1 MPIVSIQ
8 PTYPVFT
15 GLDGL
20 PLDAGYIWFGVAN
33 LDPQTNPTVVYWD
46 SDQTI
51 VAPQPIRTLNG
62 YPVRSGTPARIYIAN
77 DYSIRVQDKNGS
89 TLYNAAYVGIEDTN
103 TAPFVIQNDTGQEI
117 TISMVGNEFAFSH
130 TQAGE
135 FLTFNGTGDLYFPGV
150 AATAQGADFAQ
161 EAATVSDN
169 GVRTAMILDLNVTT
183 SKINNL
189 AVTSTK
195 LADASVSEVKLV
207 AASVTASKLNGAQ
220 SGSAPIYGARAW
232 AYFAGD
238 TIVTLRAGG
247 NVTSITDL
255 GVGDYQ
261 VNFSV
266 AMQDTQFSV
275 SGSASS
281 DQILGADSGRLFSEF
296 GLTSRTTSACRVC
309 TAYVFQG
316 TDSTVPADSANV
328 SVAIH
333 R

>member
-46 SDQTI
+46 SEQTI

-62 YPVRSGTPARIYIAN
+62 YPVRSGTPARIFIAN
-77 DYSIRVQDKNGS
+77 DYSVRVQDSKGI
-89 TLYNAAYVGIEDTN
+89 TVYNASFVSIEDTN

-117 TISMVGNEFAFSH
+117 TISMVGNEFVFNH
-130 TQAGE
+130 TQAGD
-135 FLTFNGTGDLYFPGV
+135 FLTFNDTGDLYFTGV
-150 AATAQGADFAQ
+150 AASADGAAFADV
-161 EAATVSDN
+161 AASVVNN
-169 GVRTAMILDLNVTT
+169 GVRTAAILDLNVTT

-220 SGSAPIYGARAW
+220 SGAAPIFGARAW

-247 NVTSITDL
+247 NVLSITDL
-255 GVGDYQ
+255 GIGDYQ
-261 VNFSV
+261 INFIV

-281 DQILGADSGRLFSEF
+281 DEILGADSGRLFSEF
-296 GLTSRTTSACRVC
+296 GLPSRTTSACRVC

-316 TDSTVPADSANV
+316 VDTTVPADSTNV
-328 SVAIH
+328 SVTIH

>member
-62 YPVRSGTPARIYIAN
+62 YPVRSGTPARIFIAN

-89 TLYNAAYVGIEDTN
+89 TLYNAAYVSIEDTN
-103 TAPFVIQNDTGQEI
+103 SAPFIIQNDTGQEI
-117 TISMVGNEFAFSH
+117 TISMVGNEFVFSH

-135 FLTFNGTGDLYFPGV
+135 FLTFNGSNDLYFPGV
-150 AATAQGADFAQ
+150 AATAQSAILAQ
-161 EAATVSDN
+161 EAASVSNN

-195 LADASVSEVKLV
+195 LADASVSEVKLLGG
-207 AASVTASKLNGAQ
+207 SVTASKLNGSQ
-220 SGSAPIYGARAW
+220 SGTAPIYGARAW
-232 AYFAGD
+232 VYFTGD
-238 TIVTLRAGG
+238 TPVTIRAGG
-247 NVTSITDL
+247 NVSSITDL

-261 VNFSV
+261 VNFIN
-266 AMQDTQFSV
+266 AMQDTQYTV
-275 SGSASS
+275 SGSAANG
-281 DQILGADSGRLFSEF
+281 QILGTDIGRLFGEF
-296 GLTSRTTSACRVC
+296 GGSSRITVACRVC
-309 TAYVFQG
+309 TAYVYSALG
-316 TDSTVPADSANV
+316 TTTPADSAIV
-328 SVAIH
+328 SVVIH